1 MAAKPRSRRQEQIR
15 AALELRAQGWSWARV
30 AAEFRVRYKVNA
42 RAAQRMARGW
52 SQREAADAWNARWPD
67 DPKTFKNFSAWE
79 LWPGP
84 TGHAPS
90 LTTLDRLARLYEC
103 APGDLLADL
112 PNYGAKYETS
122 PKTRTIGTDG
132 GTASPTLVPAL
143 AEVLTAR
150 VVAMGS
156 VDVNYAELAEE
167 VVMWAPGLPGGINR
181 RDLVQKIGA
190 TLAVAA
196 AAPLLDIA
204 DPENARA
211 AEAVHEPRRV
221 DAATIEQAER
231 GLRNFRMQSDILGP
245 QAVLSAVL
253 AQREVIGDFAAHAS
267 SELRPRVLSLYA
279 ELSQLLGWE
288 LYDIGDYRGAMHYYD
303 DARVAAHDAENTE
316 LVTYILS
323 NMSQLATWQGKPR
336 IGIDH
341 AIAAQT
347 WAGES
352 HSPMAQAYAA
362 DVAARA
368 FAAAGDKSKARAALE
383 IERVAAEE
391 ARNSGE
397 PLAAWWY
404 FYDESYYW
412 GIRSEVSRRL
422 DDPADAL
429 YASTTALS
437 FSDPANVRDHTHR
450 VIDQA
455 KAHVAQGNVD
465 AASQV
470 ITEAARLTTIN
481 RSPRLTQIIR
491 DARADLAPWQRTKSV
506 RQLDEVLRDYRVG
519 VSHV

>member
-30 AAEFRVRYKVNA
+30 AAEFRDRYKVNA

-52 SQREAADAWNARWPD
+52 SQREAADEWNARWPD

-90 LTTLDRLARLYEC
+90 LATLDRLARLYEC

-112 PNYGAKYETS
+112 PNYAVKSESSSDSGAS
-122 PKTRTIGTDG
+122 S
-132 GTASPTLVPAL
+132 ALVPAL
-143 AEVLTAR
+143 ADVLTGR
-150 VVAMGS
+150 VVGIGT

-167 VVMWAPGLPGGINR
+167 VVMWVQGLPGGINR
-181 RDLVQKIGA
+181 RELVQKIGA

-204 DPENARA
+204 DPDGRARA
-211 AEAVHEPRRV
+211 AEAIDAPHRV
-221 DAATIEQAER
+221 DVATIEQAER
-231 GLRNFRMQSDILGP
+231 GLKNFRMQSDILGP

-253 AQREVIGDFAAHAS
+253 AQRDVIGDFAAHAS
-267 SELRPRVLSLYA
+267 SELRPRVMSLYA

-288 LYDIGDYRGAMHYYD
+288 LYDIGDYRGAMHYYE
-303 DARVAAHDAENTE
+303 DARTAAHDAENSE

-336 IGIDH
+336 VGIDH

-368 FAAAGDKSKARAALE
+368 FAAAGDKSRARAALE
-383 IERVAAEE
+383 IERAAAAE
-391 ARNSGE
+391 ARSGGE
-397 PLAAWWY
+397 PLGAWWY

-412 GIRSEVSRRL
+412 GIRSEVSRQL

-455 KAHVAQGNVD
+455 KAHIAHGNVD
-465 AASQV
+465 QASQV
-470 ITEAARLTTIN
+470 ITEAAHSMMIN
-481 RSPRLTQIIR
+481 RSPRLNQIIR
-491 DARADLAPWQRTKSV
+491 DARADLTPWQRTKPV
-506 RQLDEVLRDYRVG
+506 RQLDQTLRDYRIG
-519 VSHV
+519 TLHA